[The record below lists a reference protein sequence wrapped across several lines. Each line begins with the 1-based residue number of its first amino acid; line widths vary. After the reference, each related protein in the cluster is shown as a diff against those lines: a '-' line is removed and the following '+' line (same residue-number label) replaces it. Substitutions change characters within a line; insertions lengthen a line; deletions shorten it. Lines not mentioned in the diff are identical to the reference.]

1 MIELELL
8 KTALLLGGLV
18 LLAGCYGI
26 LYGIGKLAEW
36 PAMRLAGF
44 ACYGLQC
51 VIALAVVGLSP
62 LTDPWK
68 LVVVVGTLGFLGIP
82 PVTWWFVEHTHKA
95 GGHA

>member
-8 KTALLLGGLV
+8 QTALLLGGLI

-26 LYGIGKLAEW
+26 LYGIGKLAER
-36 PAMRLAGF
+36 PAVRLAGF

-51 VIALAVVGLSP
+51 IIALAVVGLSP
-62 LTDPWK
+62 LTGPWK

-82 PVTWWFVEHTHKA
+82 PVTWRFVERTHKV
-95 GGHA
+95 GGHG